1 MMHVYLPAPLVTGE
15 AVERTPETKEPRHDL
30 HHERGSLLLDA
41 GLLPSLV
48 RKAQHHLF
56 MTLRALAAP

>member
-15 AVERTPETKEPRHDL
+15 AVERTPETAASGPSP
-30 HHERGSLLLDA
+30 ERGSLLLDA
-41 GLLPSLV
+41 GMFPFLV